1 MNVFKKALVAL
12 AMLAATFSAQAIEV
26 SFDFTVFSS
35 GSSIYPCNA
44 GIKHANPNQE
54 VCYERTNPSNS
65 CNPNACEDGEVCDCV
80 CAGTNGGQYN
90 VDFLKASYANW
101 TDHDETIGSS
111 SDASVKAD
119 TGYNYLFS
127 NDTDAAGSVANVNYF
142 DKQLTSLSFNLG
154 TETFGAEYTLD
165 VCFRG
170 PQIDY
175 ATAGIT
181 SAWTAKAAATI
192 QDMIGY
198 DSYAAIAGLKVD
210 AEVICEHQVANQP
223 LTLNAVPN
231 ALTFGNNGTL
241 DDIINNADLG
251 LNDNADGSATVTGPN
266 GTTPTFCRVRYT
278 FSEGNGLSGR
288 ELFRPWETQ
297 AAKVCT
303 KTSIEEP

>member
-1 MNVFKKALVAL
+1 MNVFKKALVAIAL
-12 AMLAATFSAQAIEV
+12 LAATFSAQAIEV

-44 GIKHANPNQE
+44 GIKHANPRQE
-54 VCYERTNPSNS
+54 VCYERTNPNNS
-65 CNPNACEDGEVCDCV
+65 CNPNACEDGESCDCV

-101 TDHDETIGSS
+101 TDHNETIGSS
-111 SDASVKAD
+111 TAATVKAS
-119 TGYNYLFS
+119 TSNNYIFS
-127 NDTDAAGSVANVNYF
+127 NDSDANGSVTNANYF
-142 DKQLTSLSFNLG
+142 DKQLTALTFNLG
-154 TETFGAEYTLD
+154 TETFGAEYVLD

-175 ATAGIT
+175 ASSDIR
-181 SAWTAKAAATI
+181 SNWTAKAQATI
-192 QDMIGY
+192 QDMLGY
-198 DSYAAIAGLKVD
+198 ESYASVAGLKVD
-210 AEVICEHQVANQP
+210 SEVVCEHQVAGNP
-223 LTLNAVPN
+223 LPLNTVPN
-231 ALTFGNNGTL
+231 ALTFGDNGIY
-241 DDIINNADLG
+241 DDLILNADLG
-251 LNDNADGSATVTGPN
+251 LSDVAKGSASVTGPR

-288 ELFRPWETQ
+288 ELFRPWKKQ